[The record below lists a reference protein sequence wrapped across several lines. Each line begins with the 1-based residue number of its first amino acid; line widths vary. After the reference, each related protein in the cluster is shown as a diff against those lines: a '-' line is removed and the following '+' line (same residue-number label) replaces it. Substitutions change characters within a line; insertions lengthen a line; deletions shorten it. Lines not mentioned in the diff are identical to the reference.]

1 MGKGLRVVMSAVGLE
16 PTANQLK
23 VDCST
28 TELRGH
34 FGDRYRERF
43 LSLAM
48 PTRLTGYTPIA
59 LDRCYCSAF
68 RGAMQ

>member
-1 MGKGLRVVMSAVGLE
+1 MSAVGLE

-34 FGDRYRERF
+34 FGDRYRTLF
-43 LSLAM
+43 KLSYAD
-48 PTRLTGYTPIA
+48 A
-59 LDRCYCSAF
+59 LDRLYTHRA
-68 RGAMQ
+68 

>member
-34 FGDRYRERF
+34 LVIGIKTLFK
-43 LSLAM
+43 LSYAD
-48 PTRLTGYTPIA
+48 A
-59 LDRCYCSAF
+59 LDRLYAH
-68 RGAMQ
+68 RA